1 MDQFLDVN
9 VYHGK
14 ELVAQTSKVLLVR
27 FPLFQQIFK
36 RLNLCDV
43 CKDQM
48 SVIVEDTDQVTEI
61 MTKKIETRK
70 SDVNNN
76 VPLSKGVDSNS
87 GTVKD
92 TKQVKEITNKKTA
105 LNRTAAVTADVRKVV
120 KPSRMFSR
128 IKGAKRG
135 RRATFVKKK
144 FIKCKACK
152 IKIRK
157 SCFNKHKKSQIH
169 VRNIAKSAVIL
180 LNRVDNNVDS
190 LIDKLDE
197 VKATTFDDNDHVDT
211 EMEETVPAT
220 ETLQDVDTEME
231 EIIQVTET
239 LADDSD
245 HVHEII
251 RKLDD
256 AVDWFR
262 NQTKSVK
269 LKSGNYTS
277 IIDQESDSE
286 VDENYVYKDIK

>member
-1 MDQFLDVN
+1 
-9 VYHGK
+9 
-14 ELVAQTSKVLLVR
+14 
-27 FPLFQQIFK
+27 
-36 RLNLCDV
+36 
-43 CKDQM
+43 
-48 SVIVEDTDQVTEI
+48 
-61 MTKKIETRK
+61 
-70 SDVNNN
+70 
-76 VPLSKGVDSNS
+76 
-87 GTVKD
+87 
-92 TKQVKEITNKKTA
+92 
-105 LNRTAAVTADVRKVV
+105 
-120 KPSRMFSR
+120 MFSR

-135 RRATFVKKK
+135 RRAKFVKKK
-144 FIKCKACK
+144 LIKCKVCK

-180 LNRVDNNVDS
+180 LNRVDNNVGS

-197 VKATTFDDNDHVDT
+197 VKAKTFDDNDHVDT

-245 HVHEII
+245 HVQEII
-251 RKLDD
+251 KKMDD

-269 LKSGNYTS
+269 LKSGNYRS
-277 IIDQESDSE
+277 IIDQDCDSE
-286 VDENYVYKDIK
+286 VDENYVYKNIK